1 MRNLLIVF
9 GLSVILAY
17 ASQYYGYN
25 YMLEAGEKKKV
36 NIFIVAM
43 VVLMILFVGLRTG
56 YNDTGSYIMGFE
68 NSETIQEFLGD
79 AENLNLL
86 HNPLFYGIQAFF
98 QTYVG
103 NYHIFFMFWA
113 VIDITLLVRFL
124 LTYTDGED
132 FAFTIFI
139 FFALGTFV
147 FGMAALKQIS
157 AMAILTLAIPY
168 LLDKKYIPYVCIVCF
183 AALIHTYAIL
193 FLIMI
198 FFRSKPWDVR
208 SLLLILATGAVLR
221 TFNGTVMSLLS
232 YADSIGKSVSAEEVF
247 DGNRM
252 SIFRVAVFAI
262 TPLAIFIFRK
272 RLLPKMNTVEELFT
286 NMGLISLM
294 FMMLATQ
301 NGANMFGRIA
311 TYFELGITCTM
322 PWTLRHLF
330 EPRSCR
336 ILSMLCVVCFMFFFL
351 YDNSAFDMSYRT
363 ITIMEF
369 MKIVF

>member
-9 GLSVILAY
+9 ALSVILAY

-36 NIFIVAM
+36 NVFIVAM

-56 YNDTGSYIMGFE
+56 YNDTEAYIRGFE
-68 NSETIQEFLGD
+68 NSETLSVFLGD
-79 AENLNLL
+79 GENFNLL

-98 QTYVG
+98 RTYI
-103 NYHIFFMFWA
+103 NNFQLFFMFWA

-132 FAFTIFI
+132 FAFSIFI

-198 FFRSKPWDVR
+198 FFRSKPWDVK
-208 SLLLILATGAVLR
+208 SLLLILATGAVFR

-262 TPLAIFIFRK
+262 TPIAIFLFRK
-272 RLLPKMNTVEELFT
+272 RLLPKMNAVEELFT
-286 NMGLISLM
+286 NMGIISLM

-311 TYFELGITCTM
+311 TYFELGITCM
-322 PWTLRHLF
+322 LPWTLRNLF

-336 ILSMLCVVCFMFFFL
+336 IISMLCIIFFIMFFL
-351 YDNSAFDMSYRT
+351 VDNNTFFDTYRT
-363 ITIMEF
+363 IELMEF
-369 MKIVF
+369 MRIVF